1 MYLDACMQR
10 LWWIFRWTV
19 ATNGTREWW
28 PAISVCGGSNT
39 TFWTFHG
46 QWNRQ
51 VWIATSLRST
61 VKSMK
66 ISSCVHN
73 FTSSTDLKWH
83 IVIVFQGSSS
93 DWLCTTT
100 SCIPQSVSALVVT
113 YEHPNCAWCLVID
126 CLSLWQTWIQVL
138 LHALWRVVN
147 FLSWWGHH
155 LFSVMGTVW
164 KHGCYPCFP
173 EACYAIREPEKGAQD
188 WEWWLPTQQVR
199 ICTLSSSTYP
209 SEPQLSQLMHQH
221 HILNMVSLLCYKQT
235 IQHSTVGW
243 LCVVRW
249 LHLCACC
256 SCMCTSRS
264 FWKPR
269 K

>member
-147 FLSWWGHH
+147 FPLLMRASLVQCDGHCLEARVLSLFPWG
-155 LFSVMGTVW
+155 
-164 KHGCYPCFP
+164 
-173 EACYAIREPEKGAQD
+173 
-188 WEWWLPTQQVR
+188 
-199 ICTLSSSTYP
+199 
-209 SEPQLSQLMHQH
+209 
-221 HILNMVSLLCYKQT
+221 LLCNTRAWERCPGLRVMVAHTTGTNMHFIKFHIPKWT
-235 IQHSTVGW
+235 TAIPANAPAPHIEHGFTT
-243 LCVVRW
+243 L
-249 LHLCACC
+249 L
-256 SCMCTSRS
+256 
-264 FWKPR
+264 
-269 K
+269 